1 MTPLADLATTV
12 PRGALVRHLVRE
24 RVPQLTKPDNSTA
37 FNIAL
42 TIRRQFSIVVNER
55 STSVRRRAVA
65 PGEEMMR

>member
-24 RVPQLTKPDNSTA
+24 RAPQLTKPDNSTA